1 MDNCTEI
8 KNKSI
13 KVNYTNKKYNPT
25 TYPQIKIKL
34 QQDYDKITLIN
45 INL

>member
-8 KNKSI
+8 KKKKPI
-13 KVNYTNKKYNPT
+13 KVNYTNKKYIPT

-34 QQDYDKITLIN
+34 
-45 INL
+45 